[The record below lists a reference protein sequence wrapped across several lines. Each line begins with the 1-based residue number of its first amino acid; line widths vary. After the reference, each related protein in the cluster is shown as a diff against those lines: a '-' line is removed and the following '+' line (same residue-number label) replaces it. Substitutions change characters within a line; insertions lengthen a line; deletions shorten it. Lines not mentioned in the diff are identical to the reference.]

1 VALIPH
7 PVVGK
12 KRSADI
18 CATFIAGAPADAE
31 GHVFFGVDFSNSVI
45 WQKIK
50 KAGEP
55 WWFIDNSYFDKTRG
69 THFRVTRNGLQHT
82 GAGDTDGFRFAA
94 LGIDI
99 KPWRKGGAFTVVC
112 PQSPM
117 FMLLVAEDLK
127 WIKRAMQHTQPPIRM
142 RDWTSDKLSAQ
153 RSLAADLRDAKML
166 VTHSSSAAV
175 EAVLAGVPAFCSER
189 SPAHWVTENTDR
201 LRWAGV
207 LADNQFTLKEFEAG
221 TAWQMLNR

>member
-1 VALIPH
+1 MLTAC
-7 PVVGK
+7 PVQGK
-12 KRSADI
+12 KKSVAI
-18 CATFIAGAPADAE
+18 CEAFIAGADPSAE
-31 GHVFFGVDFSNSVI
+31 GYVFFGVDFSNVDL
-45 WQKIK
+45 WR
-50 KAGEP
+50 KAKTSGKD
-55 WWFIDNSYFDKTRG
+55 WWFADNSFFDKTRG

-82 GAGDTDGFRFAA
+82 GAGGTDGLRFAA

-127 WIKRAMQHTQPPIRM
+127 WIKRAMQHAQPPIRM
-142 RDWTSDKLSAQ
+142 RDWTPDKLSAQ

-207 LADNQFTLKEFEAG
+207 LADNQFTLKEFEDG